1 MLTMRSKEG
10 KVIKIL
16 SIKVLLVSVL
26 FLVCIFLFA
35 FLAEGVVYGKPR
47 KIDNEIFSFFN
58 SFSTPALIKAA
69 EVFSFFGSAPF
80 LICAYLFLIGFYFF
94 TKRFRIGV
102 DVIII
107 ASSSSLLM
115 FVLKVIFHRQRPD
128 LPIIH
133 SLNTYSFP
141 SGHALSSFIFCST
154 LITIVRNTN
163 WKKIYKRITTI
174 LLLLLSLCIGSSRIV
189 LRAHYPTDVIASF
202 CLGIVWV
209 IVSVWIL
216 RKINREYLVKSNLAP
231 AKESL

>member
-1 MLTMRSKEG
+1 MKSKEG
-10 KVIKIL
+10 KVIKVL

-26 FLVCIFLFA
+26 FIACLFLFA

-47 KIDNEIFSFFN
+47 KIDNKVFSFFH
-58 SFSTPALIKAA
+58 SFSTPGLIKAA

-80 LICAYLFLIGFYFF
+80 LIAAYLFLIAYYFF
-94 TKRFRIGV
+94 TKRFRIGA
-102 DVIII
+102 DVAII

-115 FVLKVIFHRQRPD
+115 FGLKEIFHRQRPD

-133 SLNTYSFP
+133 SLGTYSFP

-154 LITIVRNTN
+154 FIMIVRNTK
-163 WKKIYKRITTI
+163 WKKMYKWITES
-174 LLLLLSLCIGSSRIV
+174 LLLLLSLCIGTSRIV

-216 RKINREYLVKSNLAP
+216 RKINREYFVRSNLTT
-231 AKESL
+231 AKEIV